1 MAEQEDLDKIKKDS
15 GDQVTPESQTSSES
29 ENRSQAEG
37 KAKSGG
43 ETPQFDHSGK
53 YKDWFEY
60 ARAEGFD
67 FVPEPRDPAKPPLV
81 LTGNQLAGHVFSRV
95 VLGLILFSAF
105 IGGAWVSGTGLHDPD
120 TCWLLALGRH
130 ITAHGAIPGTD
141 PFSYTFALTPERHFV
156 LYQWLAEVL
165 FYNVTKLGGLLCLLM
180 LGGAIIVTAFLSVP
194 LSVAV
199 RRKPPFLLA
208 LLAVWLGMASG
219 SFHTLMRPEIFSFL
233 FLSIYL
239 QLLHHTRA
247 AAITGEPKL
256 FPIMLVAA
264 PLMVLW
270 CNMHTG
276 FTSGFSVVAA
286 CLLGS
291 LLGWIF
297 TRSKK
302 VLPLVGNFALCL
314 VGMTVAS
321 LINPYNVGLWGYIPS
336 LFFSRMN
343 RFIIELAP
351 LNVGN
356 VIYAPFL
363 ILCVFYLLSFIPA
376 MRRYSEA
383 KKNSQREGP
392 AWEVYR
398 ALPAVILTELLIA
411 LLMGGIG
418 IYNAFRTSRLIPFVA
433 LILVG
438 EFCALSGLKALIERK
453 IEKLETAAV
462 TDAEKPES
470 PEKKAPELKAS
481 EQKTFWWYANHHSL
495 DLWKTGGSGELAIV
509 CFCALAGVALIAS
522 RVAPPELPAGSVAF
536 VPPTIEAVSLVQKE
550 GATKGKGLLSGNMF
564 NDPQLGD
571 VLIWLDE
578 KEAGPK
584 VFIDTR
590 FDMYGDG
597 LVFDFR
603 AINECQPNW
612 QELMEKYKIRWVF
625 IKPGAPLA
633 LKLRSNPDW
642 GKVLEE
648 KGCIIM
654 RRLR

>member
-1 MAEQEDLDKIKKDS
+1 MAEHEDGENKKDVVPDQES
-15 GDQVTPESQTSSES
+15 GAGLDAADANFDKKSE
-29 ENRSQAEG
+29 
-37 KAKSGG
+37 
-43 ETPQFDHSGK
+43 PQFDHSGK

-60 ARAEGFD
+60 ARSEGFD
-67 FVPEPRDPAKPPLV
+67 FVPEPRDPGKPPVV

-156 LYQWLAEVL
+156 LYQWLSEVL
-165 FYNVTKLGGLLCLLM
+165 FFSVTKLGGLLCLLM
-180 LGGAIIVTAFLSVP
+180 LGGAVIVTSFLSVP

-276 FTSGFSVVAA
+276 FTSGFSVVLA
-286 CLLGS
+286 CFLGS

-314 VGMTVAS
+314 LGIAVAS
-321 LINPYNVGLWGYIPS
+321 LINPYGIGLWGYIPS
-336 LFFSRMN
+336 LFFSQMN

-351 LNVGN
+351 LDVGK

-363 ILCVFYLLSFIPA
+363 ILCLFYIASFVPA
-376 MRRYSEA
+376 LKLYSAA
-383 KKNSQREGP
+383 KKTTEREGP
-392 AWEVYR
+392 AWEIYR
-398 ALPAVILTELLIA
+398 ALPAVILTELIIA

-418 IYNAFRTSRLIPFVA
+418 MYNAFRTSRLIPFVA

-438 EFCALSGLKALIERK
+438 EFCALLGLDALIKRK
-453 IEKLETAAV
+453 IEKLESAAKSDV
-462 TDAEKPES
+462 NLPGESKTETKTKPDADTPGAAAADK
-470 PEKKAPELKAS
+470 
-481 EQKTFWWYANHHSL
+481 KTFWWYANHHSL

-536 VPPTIEAVSLVQKE
+536 VPPSNEAVKLIQKE
-550 GATKGKGLLSGNMF
+550 ASTNAPGILSGNMF

-597 LVFDFR
+597 LVSDYR
-603 AINECQPNW
+603 SINDCQPGW
-612 QELMEKYKIRWVF
+612 QEKLEKYKIRWVF
-625 IKPGAPLA
+625 IKPDAALA
-633 LKLRSNPDW
+633 AKLRANPDW
-642 GKVLEE
+642 AKVLEE
-648 KGCIIM
+648 KGCLIM
-654 RRLR
+654 RRLK